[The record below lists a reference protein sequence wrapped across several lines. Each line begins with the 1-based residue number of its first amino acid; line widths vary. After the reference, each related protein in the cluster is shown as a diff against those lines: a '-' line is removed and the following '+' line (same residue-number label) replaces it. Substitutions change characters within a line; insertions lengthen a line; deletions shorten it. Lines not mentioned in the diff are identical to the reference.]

1 MKAARF
7 LMVACGLLGIFM
19 GCAQAQQAASTD
31 TFELAFCNN
40 SDYASM
46 SLALMYKKDAQNWE
60 VSGWY
65 PIPDSGCTIVGRFIR
80 DIIYYFAF
88 SGEGAVW
95 RAPDN
100 DQTASIQC
108 VDYNKWFKAVG
119 AGVPTCPA
127 GQQSVRFKMVTV
139 PANTARRTW
148 TLTGSKPAKP

>member
-7 LMVACGLLGIFM
+7 IVVACGLFVSFM
-19 GCAQAQQAASTD
+19 ECARAEQARSGD

-46 SLALMYKKDAQNWE
+46 SLALMYKKDTQNWE

-80 DIIYYFAF
+80 DTFYYFAF
-88 SGEGAVW
+88 SSEGAVW

-100 DQTASIQC
+100 DQTASNQC
-108 VDYNKWFKAVG
+108 IDYNKWFKAV
-119 AGVPTCPA
+119 ATGVPTCPA
-127 GQQSVRFKMVTV
+127 EQQFVRFRMVTV
-139 PANTARRTW
+139 PANLARRTW
-148 TLTGSKPAKP
+148 TLTGSKPATP